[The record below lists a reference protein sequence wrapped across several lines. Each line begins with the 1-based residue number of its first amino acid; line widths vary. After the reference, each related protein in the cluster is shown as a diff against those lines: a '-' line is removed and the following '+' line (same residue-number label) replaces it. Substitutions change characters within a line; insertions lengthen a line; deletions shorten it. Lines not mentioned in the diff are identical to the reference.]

1 MIWQDIGLPGLN
13 GYEVARRIRQQ
24 PGLRDVL
31 LIAQT
36 GWGQEED
43 RHRSAEAGFDYH
55 MIKPV
60 APEALNEIL
69 RSAKR

>member
-1 MIWQDIGLPGLN
+1 M
-13 GYEVARRIRQQ
+13 
-24 PGLRDVL
+24 L

-43 RHRSAEAGFDYH
+43 RHRSEEAGFDYH

-60 APEALNEIL
+60 APEALAEIL
-69 RSAKR
+69 SSVKR